1 MSDKIYLTIYRGG
14 HVCLIALD
22 LRAADGVVAVDWS
35 EIGFTR
41 AEIEQALRD
50 VADQHDDGWLYVAG
64 LGGEADAEA
73 ALDLALAFAEDV
85 RDALGEM

>member
-1 MSDKIYLTIYRGG
+1 M
-14 HVCLIALD
+14 
-22 LRAADGVVAVDWS
+22 AV
-35 EIGFTR
+35 
-41 AEIEQALRD
+41 
-50 VADQHDDGWLYVAG
+50 QHDDGWLYVAG